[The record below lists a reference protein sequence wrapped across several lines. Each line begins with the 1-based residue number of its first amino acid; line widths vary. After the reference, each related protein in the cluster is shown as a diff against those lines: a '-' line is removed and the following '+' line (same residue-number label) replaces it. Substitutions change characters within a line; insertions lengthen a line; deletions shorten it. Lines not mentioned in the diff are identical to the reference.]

1 MNDKRIDRRTLLKS
15 ATVGIVASAVAGRSA
30 LTTAAE
36 TGVLDILVIGAGI
49 SGLTA
54 AHDLQK
60 AGLEKFIVIEA
71 RDRVGGR
78 TLNADIGK
86 GYVVEAG
93 GQWIGRTQTAVVDL
107 ARELGIE
114 LFLTYNTGKTAF
126 VTGNDVSYLDASE
139 VVDSGLA
146 KR

>member
-1 MNDKRIDRRTLLKS
+1 MTTKRVDRRSVLK
-15 ATVGIVASAVAGRSA
+15 A
-30 LTTAAE
+30 TAAAIAGMVIGKP
-36 TGVLDILVIGAGI
+36 TRADKPAAGVFDVVVIGAGI

-54 AHDLQK
+54 ARDLQK
-60 AGLEKFIVIEA
+60 AGLDKFVVLEA

-93 GQWIGRTQTAVVDL
+93 GQWIGRTQTAVIDL
-107 ARELGIE
+107 ARELGID
-114 LFLTYNTGKTAF
+114 LFLTYNKGKTAF
-126 VTGNDVSYLDASE
+126 VTGTDVSYLDTNE

-146 KR
+146 QR